1 MKTLKSVLMVAIIFL
16 ALIALTNCT
25 RNQAR
30 VISTWSGGI
39 GMEYD
44 VNRASEQRGNY
55 EWFYDQYGAIKAASQ
70 KVKILGLDTEEGKAN
85 LMNIAS
91 WIEEY
96 NSRSSMSL
104 SRGRWMPTDIPDKLD
119 FSDFGLNY

>member
-1 MKTLKSVLMVAIIFL
+1 MKKSLLIFL
-16 ALIALTNCT
+16 TFAILFTVFAGGCT
-25 RNQAR
+25 RKQAR
-30 VISTWSGGI
+30 AISTWQGGI

-55 EWFYDQYGAIKAASQ
+55 ERFYDQYGTIKAAAQ
-70 KVKILGLDTEEGKAN
+70 KVKILGSDTEEGKAN

-104 SRGRWMPTDIPDKLD
+104 SRGRWMPTDIPDNLS
-119 FSDFGLNY
+119 FSDFGLSF